1 MSRNFYQYFTII
13 SLGMVFLLMM
23 SSCSYSQR
31 KNGSLNSAR
40 ENTYSIEKPSPEK
53 MQDFHPGYSETVDQ
67 RVQVHNI
74 NKIPREVLGFYT
86 EQEGSFP
93 GSQPTFNSQFNH
105 ISIIA
110 PFWYKLDDK
119 RPGSLID
126 SVTAAHKKKVILSAH
141 EKQVKVYLVVHNLFY
156 ETTEK
161 GKQVASNV
169 LDNDKSRSVFI
180 QNLRNEINQ
189 FSYDGINIDMENLY
203 LTDRDSFSLMI
214 KKLSDTLHRDGKLVT
229 VSVPANTGDSRANPW
244 SPWFDYA
251 KLGLFAD
258 RLMIMTYDEHNAN
271 TTPGSTASVDWTEA
285 TIRYALNKGV
295 PKSKI
300 LLGIAGY
307 GWDWDKTAKK
317 ALYSSYALLME
328 HKTKYKAEILWDP
341 RTQTPH
347 YNYVDEK
354 NHIHEAWFENS
365 DSLRSKLNLVEKYNL
380 QGIGIWRLGLE
391 DPMYWKAILETLK
404 VKK

>member
-1 MSRNFYQYFTII
+1 
-13 SLGMVFLLMM
+13 MVFFIL
-23 SSCSYSQR
+23 SSCSQSQR
-31 KNGSLNSAR
+31 KEVSPKIVR
-40 ENTYSIEKPSPEK
+40 ENTY
-53 MQDFHPGYSETVDQ
+53 
-67 RVQVHNI
+67 
-74 NKIPREVLGFYT
+74 PREVLGFYT
-86 EQEGSFP
+86 EREGPYP
-93 GSQPTFNSQFNH
+93 GSQPTVNSQFTNL
-105 ISIIA
+105 SIIA

-119 RPGSLID
+119 RPGNLID
-126 SVTAAHKKKVILSAH
+126 SVTADHKRKVIQSAH
-141 EKQVKVYLVVHNLFY
+141 EKHVKVYLVVHNLFY
-156 ETTEK
+156 ETLEK

-169 LDNDKSRSVFI
+169 LDNDTNRNVFI
-180 QNLRNEINQ
+180 QNLRNEINR

-214 KKLSDTLHRDGKLVT
+214 KKLCDALHRDGKVVT

-258 RLMIMTYDEHNAN
+258 RLMIMTYDEHNAK
-271 TTPGSTASVDWTEA
+271 TTPGPTASVDWTEA

-295 PKSKI
+295 PPSKI

-307 GWDWDKTAKK
+307 GWDWDTTANK
-317 ALYSSYALLME
+317 AFYSSYPLLMGY
-328 HKTKYKAEILWDP
+328 KTKYKAEILWDS

-347 YNYVDEK
+347 FNYADEK
-354 NHIHEAWFENS
+354 NHSHQVWFENS
-365 DSLRSKLNLVEKYNL
+365 YSLRFKLNLVEKYNL

-391 DPMYWKAILETLK
+391 DPKYWSAIPKKIK

>member
-1 MSRNFYQYFTII
+1 
-13 SLGMVFLLMM
+13 MVFLLMM
-23 SSCSYSQR
+23 SSCSHSQR
-31 KNGSLNSAR
+31 KNGSPNSVR
-40 ENTYSIEKPSPEK
+40 ENTYSIEKQSPEK
-53 MQDFHPGYSETVDQ
+53 MQDFHPGYSETDDL
-67 RVQVHNI
+67 RIPVHNI

-214 KKLSDTLHRDGKLVT
+214 KKLSDTLHRDGKVVT

-271 TTPGSTASVDWTEA
+271 TTPGSTASADWTET

-317 ALYSSYALLME
+317 ALYSSYAVLME
-328 HKTKYKAEILWDP
+328 HKTKYKAEILWNP

-391 DPMYWKAILETLK
+391 DPMYWKAIPETIK

>member
-1 MSRNFYQYFTII
+1 MPRNFYQLLTII
-13 SLGMVFLLMM
+13 SLGMVFLLIM
-23 SSCSYSQR
+23 SSCSHSQR
-31 KNGSLNSAR
+31 KNGSLNSVR
-40 ENTYSIEKPSPEK
+40 ENIYSLEKPSPVK
-53 MQDFHPGYSETVDQ
+53 MQDFHPGYSETDDQ
-67 RVQVHNI
+67 RVQVHNT
-74 NKIPREVLGFYT
+74 NKISREVLGFYT

-93 GSQPTFNSQFNH
+93 GSQPTFNSQFNN

-126 SVTAAHKKKVILSAH
+126 SVPAAHKKKVILSAH

-169 LDNDKSRSVFI
+169 LNNDKSRSVFI

-214 KKLSDTLHRDGKLVT
+214 KKLSDTLHRDGKVVT

-258 RLMIMTYDEHNAN
+258 RVMIMTYDEHNAN
-271 TTPGSTASVDWTEA
+271 TTPGSTASANWTEA

-354 NHIHEAWFENS
+354 NDIHEAWFENS

-391 DPMYWKAILETLK
+391 DPMYWKAIPETIK

>member
-1 MSRNFYQYFTII
+1 MSRNFYQCFTLI

-23 SSCSYSQR
+23 SSCSHSQI
-31 KNGSLNSAR
+31 KNGSPNGVL

-53 MQDFHPGYSETVDQ
+53 MQNFHPGYSETDEQ

-86 EQEGSFP
+86 EQEGGFP
-93 GSQPTFNSQFNH
+93 GSQPTFNSQFTN

-180 QNLRNEINQ
+180 RNLRNEINQ

-214 KKLSDTLHRDGKLVT
+214 KKLSDTLHRDGKVVT

-271 TTPGSTASVDWTEA
+271 TTPGSTAAADWTEA

-307 GWDWDKTAKK
+307 GWDWDKTANK

-341 RTQTPH
+341 RTKTPH

-391 DPMYWKAILETLK
+391 DPMYWKAIPETIK